1 VTSRYVQ
8 ISLWS
13 ILWVCSLPVW
23 ANSELRQGD
32 KGNYRQMGIMR
43 LQRGDYGGAVQSFQ
57 KAIRQHPKEGS
68 LYFELAV
75 TLQRL
80 GRFQESVAPLKRAIA
95 LEPDNNT
102 DAYQLL
108 GAACAMEEQWPEAVK
123 ALEIAA
129 TTSSP
134 PVASLYA
141 LAFAYL
147 KTGEENKA
155 EQTVQRMFAEHGNS
169 PELYLLLGAMHRDH
183 GRLEES
189 LEAENH
195 ALELN
200 PRTSLAHYELGLTK
214 AQMGNWQEAREE
226 FLKEVGLHAEAFQA
240 HLALAQYYLK
250 FGPDPDAALLS
261 LNQVLRLRPQ
271 SWQAYLY
278 LGEAHL
284 QKGETETAA
293 RSLERAVS
301 LRPQEARTHNLL
313 GSVYRKLGRTQAA
326 QQEFEIAT
334 RLQNESRERAQSKIL
349 KDGLM
354 SEPK

>member
-1 VTSRYVQ
+1 MTSRYVQ

-123 ALEIAA
+123 ALGTARLMW
-129 TTSSP
+129 
-134 PVASLYA
+134 ASDYPH
-141 LAFAYL
+141 F
-147 KTGEENKA
+147 
-155 EQTVQRMFAEHGNS
+155 
-169 PELYLLLGAMHRDH
+169 D
-183 GRLEES
+183 
-189 LEAENH
+189 
-195 ALELN
+195 
-200 PRTSLAHYELGLTK
+200 
-214 AQMGNWQEAREE
+214 AR
-226 FLKEVGLHAEAFQA
+226 F
-240 HLALAQYYLK
+240 
-250 FGPDPDAALLS
+250 PDAAEIVVNNVRLS
-261 LNQVLRLRPQ
+261 D
-271 SWQAYLY
+271 A
-278 LGEAHL
+278 E
-284 QKGETETAA
+284 K
-293 RSLERAVS
+293 RA
-301 LRPQEARTHNLL
+301 LL
-313 GSVYRKLGRTQAA
+313 GDNALR
-326 QQEFEIAT
+326 FFT
-334 RLQNESRERAQSKIL
+334 RIRS
-349 KDGLM
+349 
-354 SEPK
+354 